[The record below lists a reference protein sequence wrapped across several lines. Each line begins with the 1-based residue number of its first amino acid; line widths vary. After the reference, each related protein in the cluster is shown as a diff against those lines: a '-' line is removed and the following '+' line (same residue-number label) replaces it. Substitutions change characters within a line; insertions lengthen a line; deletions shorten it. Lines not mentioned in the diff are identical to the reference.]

1 MAPYRE
7 AFPEGTRV
15 RIASLAKLKEQ
26 RSEWKYH
33 HPITDEH
40 LTHAGA
46 GSRVQSVGFYHGG
59 DALYTLENLPHLM
72 WHEFSPEP
80 VE

>member
-1 MAPYRE
+1 MK
-7 AFPEGTRV
+7 FPEGTRI
-15 RIASLAKLKEQ
+15 RIASRADLEKQ

-40 LTHAGA
+40 LRHAGSA
-46 GSRVQSVGFYHGG
+46 YTVKRVGFYHGG
-59 DALYTLENLPHLM
+59 DVLYTLENLPNLT
-72 WHEFSPEP
+72 WHEFSLEP